1 MIRISEIITHVT
13 LSRGD
18 EIINRKM
25 KLELRKKKK
34 IYQMNSHS
42 TFTVTALRHTYSL
55 PQQTWPFV
63 RLREA
68 RKNTVKPVHSN
79 LKISVN

>member
-34 IYQMNSHS
+34 NI
-42 TFTVTALRHTYSL
+42 
-55 PQQTWPFV
+55 
-63 RLREA
+63 
-68 RKNTVKPVHSN
+68 SN
-79 LKISVN
+79 EQP